1 MKPLPPWR
9 LFLGGL
15 LIGFSI
21 GVCAARASAA
31 VPPPPEQPH
40 TDVFEVAGWPA
51 PALQA
56 LNPISTKLRAGSRV
70 VTYRYQVMPG
80 CADGNM
86 HQTLRAAM
94 NASTIYVGLS
104 FQEVSTGYDLTIRAN
119 CGTGFTNVCG
129 PAAIACL
136 GRGFPYVNDIDAST
150 QMAAFFDVSQISIWL
165 HELLGHALATWHEQ
179 YCLGTETSGHC
190 AGRAQFSAAPNF
202 VSFMNT
208 GPDSRLIWP
217 QNDVDRWERSMYVLP
232 APDCSGPTDVYGNV
246 WDSCLARWIAPN
258 GWRYDPATGVWE
270 LPDGTLEWSACDGFG
285 NRWSIF
291 LYYATGGRLE
301 FFPSVTGGFYDVQRG
316 FWSWAPGC

>member
-1 MKPLPPWR
+1 MRWLVV
-9 LFLGGL
+9 GL

-21 GVCAARASAA
+21 GVFAGRAHAAI
-31 VPPPPEQPH
+31 PPPPEQPH
-40 TDVFEVAGWPA
+40 TDIFEVAGWPA

-56 LNPISTKLRAGSRV
+56 LNPISTKLRAGTRV
-70 VTYRYQVMPG
+70 VTFRYQVMAG

-86 HQTLRAAM
+86 RQTLGAAM
-94 NASTIYVGLS
+94 ALSEFLGLG

-258 GWRYDPATGVWE
+258 GWRYDPTTGVWE
-270 LPDGTLEWSACDGFG
+270 LPDGTPEWSACSPFGHRFNAYKAIWMPTDQGFFAPER
-285 NRWSIF
+285 NLWSF
-291 LYYATGGRLE
+291 
-301 FFPSVTGGFYDVQRG
+301 
-316 FWSWAPGC
+316 APGC